1 MVNCKFKDLQFKF
14 KGIIPVSHEVLGT
27 RSSPTPGHRFL
38 LGRLGPVL
46 QFEAF

>member
-14 KGIIPVSHEVLGT
+14 KGIIPVSHEVFGT
-27 RSSPTPGHRFL
+27 LSSTSGHHFL